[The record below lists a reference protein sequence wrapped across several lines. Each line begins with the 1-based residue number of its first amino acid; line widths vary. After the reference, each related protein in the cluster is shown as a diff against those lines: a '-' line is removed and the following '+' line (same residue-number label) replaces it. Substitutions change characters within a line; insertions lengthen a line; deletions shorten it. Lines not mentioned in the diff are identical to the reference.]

1 MARTIGVAI
10 IGTGFMGSIHA
21 RAHTLVR
28 QVFPELE
35 AFPELKVVADID
47 GPAAERAAFRHSI
60 PRWTTDWRD
69 AIADPA
75 VELVDISVPPFLHQQ
90 IATAAA
96 ALGKHVYCEKPV
108 GRTLDEGLAIQDAIH
123 KAGVQSFIGLNY
135 RWAPAVQ
142 YARDLIQSGKL
153 GAVHSVRIAFRT
165 DASAGPMGR
174 TYTWRFN
181 REAAGAGALA
191 DLGAHV
197 FDMARHLAGDIEEVC
212 GTTSIA
218 IPTRRDPSRPEGQQD
233 REITNDD
240 TFAALV
246 TFKSGAT
253 GVLEASR
260 VATGTRSDFEFE
272 VSGSTGAL
280 RWYFPHLNELQ
291 VYLPREDTR
300 EMGFTRVRMAAEHPS
315 QGAFIPSPGQP
326 LGYPD
331 TKVIELRTLMEALA
345 SGKPASP
352 NIDDWVMTARALAAV
367 PERRWV
373 KLDAI
378 AASIPAS

>member
-1 MARTIGVAI
+1 VSRTIGVAI

-28 QVFPELE
+28 QVFPE
-35 AFPELKVVADID
+35 AAAHPELRVVADID
-47 GPAAERAAFRHSI
+47 GPAAERAAFKHGI

-69 AIADPA
+69 AIADPGI
-75 VELVDISVPPFLHQQ
+75 ELVDISVPPFLHQQ

-108 GRTLDEGLAIQDAIH
+108 GRTLDEGLAIQAAIH

-142 YARDLIQSGKL
+142 YARELIQSGRI
-153 GAVHSVRIAFRT
+153 GEVREVRIAFRT
-165 DASAGPMGR
+165 DVAAGPIGAGF
-174 TYTWRFN
+174 TWRFS

-197 FDMARHLAGDIEEVC
+197 FDMARYLAGDIAEIC
-212 GTTSIA
+212 GTTKTHVPA
-218 IPTRRDPSRPEGQQD
+218 RPDLSRPEGQQTRAVD
-233 REITNDD
+233 NDD

-246 TFKSGAT
+246 TFESGAT
-253 GVLEASR
+253 GVMEASR
-260 VATGTRSDFEFE
+260 IATGTRADFQFE
-272 VSGSTGAL
+272 VSGSVGAV

-291 VYLPREDTR
+291 LYLPQEDRREQ
-300 EMGFTRVRMAAEHPS
+300 GFTRLRMAAEHPS
-315 QGAFIPSPGQP
+315 QGNFIPSPGQP

-331 TKVIELRTLMEALA
+331 TKVIELRSLMEALA
-345 SGKPASP
+345 SGEPASP
-352 NIDDWVMTARALAAV
+352 NIDDWVMTARALEAV
-367 PERRWV
+367 PQGRWV
-373 KLDAI
+373 RLDAI
-378 AASIPAS
+378 PASIPAS

>member
-28 QVFPELE
+28 QVFPE
-35 AFPELKVVADID
+35 AAAHPELRVVADID
-47 GPAAERAAFRHSI
+47 GPAAERAAFKHSI

-69 AIADPA
+69 AIADPS

-96 ALGKHVYCEKPV
+96 KLGKHVYCEKPV
-108 GRTLDEGLAIQDAIH
+108 GRTLEEGLAIQAAIH
-123 KAGVQSFIGLNY
+123 QAGVQSFIGLNY

-142 YARDLIQSGKL
+142 YARELIQSGRI
-153 GAVHSVRIAFRT
+153 GEVREVRIAFRT
-165 DASAGPMGR
+165 DVAAGPIGAGF
-174 TYTWRFN
+174 TWRFS

-197 FDMARHLAGDIEEVC
+197 FDMARYLAGDIAEIC
-212 GTTSIA
+212 GTTKTHVPA
-218 IPTRRDPSRPEGQQD
+218 RPDLSRPEGQQTRAVD
-233 REITNDD
+233 NDD

-246 TFKSGAT
+246 TFESGAT
-253 GVLEASR
+253 GVMEASR
-260 VATGTRSDFEFE
+260 IATGAGADFQFE
-272 VSGSTGAL
+272 VSGSVGAV

-291 VYLPREDTR
+291 LYLPQEDRREQ
-300 EMGFTRVRMAAEHPS
+300 GFTRLRMAAEHPS
-315 QGAFIPSPGQP
+315 QGNFIPSPGQP

-331 TKVIELRTLMEALA
+331 TKVIELRALMEARA
-345 SGKPASP
+345 SGEPASP
-352 NIDDWVMTARALAAV
+352 NIDDWVMTARALEAV
-367 PERRWV
+367 PQGRWV
-373 KLDAI
+373 RLDAI
-378 AASIPAS
+378 PASIPAS

>member
-1 MARTIGVAI
+1 
-10 IGTGFMGSIHA
+10 MGSIHA

-28 QVFPELE
+28 QVFPE
-35 AFPELKVVADID
+35 AAAHPELRVVADID
-47 GPAAERAAFRHSI
+47 GPAAERAAFKHGI

-108 GRTLDEGLAIQDAIH
+108 GRTLDEGLAIQAAIH

-142 YARDLIQSGKL
+142 YARELIQSGRI
-153 GAVHSVRIAFRT
+153 GEVREVRIAFRT
-165 DASAGPMGR
+165 DVAAGPIGAGF
-174 TYTWRFN
+174 TWRFS

-197 FDMARHLAGDIEEVC
+197 FDMARYLAGDIAEIC
-212 GTTSIA
+212 GTTKTHVPA
-218 IPTRRDPSRPEGQQD
+218 RPDLSRPEGQQARPVD
-233 REITNDD
+233 NDD

-246 TFKSGAT
+246 TFESGAT
-253 GVLEASR
+253 GVMEASR
-260 VATGTRSDFEFE
+260 IATGTRADFQFE
-272 VSGSTGAL
+272 VSGSIGAV

-291 VYLPREDTR
+291 LYLPQEDRREQ
-300 EMGFTRVRMAAEHPS
+300 GFTRLRMAAEHPS
-315 QGAFIPSPGQP
+315 QGNFIPSPGQP

-331 TKVIELRTLMEALA
+331 TKVIELRSLMEALA
-345 SGKPASP
+345 SGEPASP
-352 NIDDWVMTARALAAV
+352 NIDDWVMTARALEAV
-367 PERRWV
+367 PQGRWV
-373 KLDAI
+373 RLDAI
-378 AASIPAS
+378 PASIPAS

>member
-1 MARTIGVAI
+1 VPRTIGVAI

-28 QVFPELE
+28 QVFPE
-35 AFPELKVVADID
+35 AAAHPELRVVADID
-47 GPAAERAAFRHSI
+47 GPAAERAAFKHGI

-108 GRTLDEGLAIQDAIH
+108 GRTLDEGLAIQAAIH

-142 YARDLIQSGKL
+142 YARELIQSGRI
-153 GAVHSVRIAFRT
+153 GEVREVRIAFRT
-165 DASAGPMGR
+165 DVAAGPIGAGF
-174 TYTWRFN
+174 TWRFS

-197 FDMARHLAGDIEEVC
+197 FDMARYLAGDIAEIC
-212 GTTSIA
+212 GTTKTHVPA
-218 IPTRRDPSRPEGQQD
+218 RPDLSRPEGQQERAVD
-233 REITNDD
+233 NDD

-246 TFKSGAT
+246 TFENGAT
-253 GVLEASR
+253 GVMEASR
-260 VATGTRSDFEFE
+260 IATGTRADFQFE
-272 VSGSTGAL
+272 VSGSVGAV
-280 RWYFPHLNELQ
+280 RWYFPHLNELEL
-291 VYLPREDTR
+291 YLPQEDRREQ
-300 EMGFTRVRMAAEHPS
+300 GFTRLRMAAEHPP
-315 QGAFIPSPGQP
+315 QGNFIPSPGQP

-345 SGKPASP
+345 SGEPASP
-352 NIDDWVMTARALAAV
+352 NIDDWVMTARALEAV
-367 PERRWV
+367 PQGRWV
-373 KLDAI
+373 RLDAI
-378 AASIPAS
+378 PASIPAS